1 MESAIMLLILLAI
14 LVIAFIV
21 VTDVKT
27 IKGEVRDI
35 WRQLM
40 VNQQSGQWP
49 NAGQQMPRPAQ
60 QQQQPGQ
67 WPGVQ
72 PGMPQVGV
80 QPQQPGVPP
89 QQPGVQP
96 QQPGVPPQ
104 QPDIPPQ
111 QPGIQPHQPGM
122 PPQHHQAQVSTY
134 APPAAQPV
142 HTARPAPHPQPTPPQ
157 AARVAVAQNVP
168 PVVAQSAPT
177 PQRSWESWVG
187 RNVIGIIA
195 SILVFLGM
203 IFLGILVVP
212 RLGEGLQIALMFALS
227 AAFTVVGF
235 LLVRKNH
242 NNFTVSVLG
251 TGCGAFFISI
261 LLTHLFFSAI
271 GDLPALALLLVWLAA
286 SLGVARVTQ
295 SVLVSIIAHVGAAIS
310 ICYSFALGMSDEKL
324 LILLGYQLATTAVI
338 VGGNI
343 LCCRKTYRFGLFI
356 SLALTVVASLAMWGN
371 FGGLDSS
378 FESELPTALIAAA
391 FTVQFVVASFL
402 SYLLF
407 VSTVRVENKTTQL
420 LIHAANKL
428 LWLVAL
434 GVNVPLLGR
443 KLSYLSLSDTVADTA
458 SSWLSFTLVDYY
470 SLLWALVPLLVC
482 LFGHIALT
490 VLLRRKLDFPHTLEM
505 LSVFIAGWGAC
516 IALLLNYLVLSFYGD
531 TIGWPAVLWLIL
543 VALVFAGLFLLTK
556 TRAYQV
562 MALALLVA
570 DFLHLLSTGFAQL
583 TSYTTIVGPLV
594 YLAACLILVLVLYL
608 KSSEQSRLKLN
619 TAMRLTS
626 LLAVELGL
634 LSIFLGSSLEYRI
647 PVVLL
652 CLVLLLL
659 AVHFT
664 RFERDAARR
673 SLVALVLRVNELVI
687 IYASAY
693 CIAFTALDIDAFGS
707 YGRYAV
713 YTRPPVAA
721 TDTIALL
728 LYVALAALCLL
739 VLVVRFL
746 EARKNAKQNSIME
759 VCNALGFTLL
769 VLAVINGTTNWF
781 NESYVL
787 SLVVMMTALTTVL
800 LGFWSR
806 IKVLRLYG
814 LVVMIVSIVKLVTL
828 DVSNADSVMRVVA
841 FIGGGLICFAISALY
856 NFAVKRLR

>member
-1 MESAIMLLILLAI
+1 MESAIMLLVLLAI

-21 VTDVKT
+21 VIDVKT
-27 IKGEVRDI
+27 IKREIRDI

-40 VNQQSGQWP
+40 VNQQLGQWP
-49 NAGQQMPRPAQ
+49 GAGQQMPRPAQ

-67 WPGVQ
+67 WPGVR
-72 PGMPQVGV
+72 PGMPPMGV
-80 QPQQPGVPP
+80 QPQQPGMPP
-89 QQPGVQP
+89 QQPGTQL
-96 QQPGVPPQ
+96 
-104 QPDIPPQ
+104 Q
-111 QPGIQPHQPGM
+111 QPGIPSQQAGTQSHQPSIPLQPHQP
-122 PPQHHQAQVSTY
+122 QVPTY
-134 APPAAQPV
+134 APPTAQPAY
-142 HTARPAPHPQPTPPQ
+142 TARPAPPPQPTPPQ
-157 AARVAVAQNVP
+157 AARVAAVQNVP
-168 PVVAQSAPT
+168 PAVAQSAPT

-203 IFLGILVVP
+203 IFLGILVAP
-212 RLGEGLQIALMFALS
+212 RLGEGLQIALMFVLS
-227 AAFTVVGF
+227 AAFTVAGF

-261 LLTHLFFSAI
+261 LLTHLFFNAI
-271 GDLPALALLLVWLAA
+271 GDLPALALLLVWLVA

-324 LILLGYQLATTAVI
+324 LILLGYQLATTVVI
-338 VGGNI
+338 VGGSI

-371 FGGLDSS
+371 FGGLDSG
-378 FESELPTALIAAA
+378 FDSELPTVLIAVA
-391 FTVQFVVASFL
+391 FAVQFAVASFL

-407 VSTVRVENKTTQL
+407 VSTVRVENRTTQL

-428 LWLVAL
+428 LWLAAL

-443 KLSYLSLSDTVADTA
+443 KLSYLGLPDTVADAA
-458 SSWLSFTLVDYY
+458 SPWFSLTLVDYY
-470 SLLWALVPLLVC
+470 SLLWALVPVLVC

-490 VLLRRKLDFPHTLEM
+490 VLLRRKRDFPRALEM
-505 LSVFIAGWGAC
+505 LSVFITGWGAC
-516 IALLLNYLVLSFYGD
+516 IALLLNCLVLSLYGN
-531 TIGWPAVLWLIL
+531 TIGWPAVSWLIL
-543 VALVFAGLFLLTK
+543 VALVFAGLFLFTK

-562 MALALLVA
+562 MALILVVA
-570 DFLHLLSTGFAQL
+570 DFLQLLTTGFAQL
-583 TSYTTIVGPLV
+583 TSCATIVGSLA
-594 YLAACLILVLVLYL
+594 YLSACLLLVLVLYL
-608 KSSEQSRLKLN
+608 KSSEQSRLRLN
-619 TAMRLTS
+619 TVMRLAG

-634 LSIFLGSSLEYRI
+634 LSIFLGSSLAYRI

-659 AVHFT
+659 AARFS

-673 SLVALVLRVNELVI
+673 GLVALVLRINELVI

-693 CIAFTALDIDAFGS
+693 CIAFTILGADAS
-707 YGRYAV
+707 APYRQYAA
-713 YTRPPVAA
+713 YAQPSVAA

-739 VLVVRFL
+739 ILVVRFL

-759 VCNALGFTLL
+759 VCGALGFTLL
-769 VLAVINGTTNWF
+769 VLAIINGTTDWF
-781 NESYVL
+781 NEGYVL

-800 LGFWSR
+800 LGFWAR
-806 IKVLRLYG
+806 VKVLRLYG

-828 DVSNADSVMRVVA
+828 DVSNADSIMRVVA